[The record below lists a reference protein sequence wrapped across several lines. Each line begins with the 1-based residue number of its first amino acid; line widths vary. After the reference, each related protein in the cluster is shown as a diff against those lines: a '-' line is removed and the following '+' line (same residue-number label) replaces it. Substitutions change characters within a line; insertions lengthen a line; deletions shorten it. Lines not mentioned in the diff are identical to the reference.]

1 MIPYVGCDAARE
13 MLEAFA
19 DDELAVA
26 DQVLVESHLRW
37 CRACSARLDDL
48 RLIGDRLRQGSYTAN
63 STREQQR
70 EVGLIQQGVL
80 TRVGAEHAQSFGV
93 WMRELFADKRLLWP
107 AVGATGAV
115 MLCVSVAFGVLQAAS
130 KERPESLAAMIGSLS
145 NPGSDHNPLR
155 LDNAMAIPRVLDSG
169 IVLDGLGDGEAVFAF
184 ATVVTREGRISNYEL
199 LDSVEEGL
207 ARSDSSR
214 NELMV
219 ELHDAMKQS
228 RFAPAQAPGGR
239 VVAVSLVWLIAHTTV
254 RASLQPPDF
263 EIPSVRGRPARHVPA
278 VIKPATEA
286 VEEPARRRSGS
297 ALDSTTA

>member
-13 MLEAFA
+13 MLDAFA

-37 CRACSARLDDL
+37 CRTCSARLEDL
-48 RLIGDRLRQGSYTAN
+48 RLIGNALRSGSYTAS

-70 EVGLIQQGVL
+70 EVSTIQQGVL
-80 TRVGAEHAQSFGV
+80 TRIGAEHAQSFGV
-93 WMRELFADKRLLWP
+93 WVSELFADWRLLWP
-107 AVGATGAV
+107 AVGATAAV
-115 MLCVSVAFGVLQAAS
+115 ILCVSVAFGVLQAAS
-130 KERPESLAAMIGSLS
+130 EERPESLAAMIGSLS

-155 LDNAMAIPRVLDSG
+155 LDNVVSIPRVLDNG
-169 IVLDGLGDGEAVFAF
+169 ISLDGLGDGEAVFAF

-199 LDSVEEGL
+199 LDSVEEGA

-214 NELMV
+214 NDLMV

-239 VVAVSLVWLIAHTTV
+239 VVAVNMVWLIAHTTV
-254 RASLQPPDF
+254 RASLQPLDF
-263 EIPSVRGRPARHVPA
+263 EIRSVRPPRHVPA
-278 VIKPATEA
+278 AIKPSAEA
-286 VEEPARRRSGS
+286 VEEPAQRRSGS